1 MTMNEE
7 TKCGESTKGSCC
19 CRFLCNHLFL
29 TIIIFIVV
37 FTSDQIT
44 KMAVRHHMHVG
55 ESRPVLENVT
65 GPLIRITYVENPG
78 IAFGIR
84 VRNGSLFTVF
94 SIIACIGIIGYFI
107 LHWRE
112 GIGVKVAMTL
122 ILGGACGNLLDRI
135 LYKQVVDF
143 MDVGINNHLRWPV
156 FNVADS
162 AVVIGMVILFYT
174 VMVSEKKKA
183 LQQENV

>member
-1 MTMNEE
+1 MNKEM
-7 TKCGESTKGSCC
+7 KCIESTKGPCY
-19 CRFLCNHLFL
+19 CRLLCNHLFL
-29 TIIIFIVV
+29 TIFIFTIV

-44 KMAVRHHMHVG
+44 KIAIRHHMHRG

-84 VRNGSLFTVF
+84 VRNGTLFTVF
-94 SIIACIGIIGYFI
+94 SILASIGIIVYLI
-107 LHWRE
+107 LHRHE
-112 GIGVKVAMTL
+112 GMGVKGGMAL

-143 MDVGINNHLRWPV
+143 VDVGLNNHFRWPV

-162 AVVIGMVILFYT
+162 AVVVGMVILFYT

-183 LQQENV
+183 LQQQSE